1 MEYWVVDL
9 PGKLIHVHRDPEE
22 GRYSSIVKC
31 GFEEAI
37 RPLAKPDAAICM
49 NLL

>member
-1 MEYWVVDL
+1 MAAESTLEIPRKVF
-9 PGKLIHVHRDPEE
+9 
-22 GRYSSIVKC
+22 

-49 NLL
+49 NHL